1 MRRNHLRFL
10 CYRPQRQRTLFY
22 PNGTWRR
29 HPPTHFDPS
38 RKGLQVWDCHENK
51 RDGSTYR
58 DAATGEVLLQIK
70 SNTDVGR
77 CMVPPTLTRLIRV
90 WKCGR
95 GDSQGIRNVK
105 GEIIA
110 PKMRNMP
117 TNMAVWWDGDLLCEL
132 LDRNM
137 IIKYDWENKSLFRL
151 SNSQELFSTMERNR
165 ILVYK
170 VTL

>member
-1 MRRNHLRFL
+1 M
-10 CYRPQRQRTLFY
+10 
-22 PNGTWRR
+22 
-29 HPPTHFDPS
+29 
-38 RKGLQVWDCHENK
+38 GLPRNK

-77 CMVPPTLTRLIRV
+77 CMAADIDPTHPGV
-90 WKCGR
+90 EMWS

-117 TNMAVWWDGDLLCEL
+117 TNMAVWWDGDLLREL

-137 IIKYDWENKSLFRL
+137 IIKYDWENKKVCSACQIHRNSFQQWNEIESLSPR
-151 SNSQELFSTMERNR
+151 
-165 ILVYK
+165 
-170 VTL
+170 

>member
-1 MRRNHLRFL
+1 MAADID
-10 CYRPQRQRTLFY
+10 
-22 PNGTWRR
+22 
-29 HPPTHFDPS
+29 PTHPGVEMWS
-38 RKGLQVWDCHENK
+38 
-51 RDGSTYR
+51 
-58 DAATGEVLLQIK
+58 
-70 SNTDVGR
+70 
-77 CMVPPTLTRLIRV
+77 
-90 WKCGR
+90 

-117 TNMAVWWDGDLLCEL
+117 TNMAVWWDGDLLREL

-165 ILVYK
+165 ILVSK